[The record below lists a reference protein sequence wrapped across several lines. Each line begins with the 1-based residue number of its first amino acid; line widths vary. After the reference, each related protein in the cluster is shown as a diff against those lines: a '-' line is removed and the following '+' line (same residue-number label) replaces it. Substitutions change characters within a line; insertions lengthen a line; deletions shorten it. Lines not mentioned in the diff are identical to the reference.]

1 MIKYTAESSPRKGA
15 SIATVDARVTPAVSA
30 VERVYEHTRNA
41 ILAGEYAPG
50 SPLRVQELA
59 DRNGVSA
66 IPVREALRRLE
77 AARLVESIAN
87 KGARVAELSFP
98 DLADAY
104 RLRTVLEMEAVRLA
118 LPNLTRDD
126 LGKARRLKKDM
137 TRLHSAGR
145 IDEAHEVHRNL
156 HFLIYERTDSTWLL
170 HMIHVLWD
178 HTERY
183 RRLAS
188 QWVAEDSDLGKQ
200 HDEVIEALFNRD
212 VDAATAALRAHFERP
227 IKAIEARLNETGAP
241 RAL

>member
-1 MIKYTAESSPRKGA
+1 MELAIADGA
-15 SIATVDARVTPAVSA
+15 ARVFSAASA
-30 VERVYEHTRNA
+30 VERVYQHTRNA

-59 DRNGVSA
+59 ARNGVSA

-118 LPNLTRDD
+118 LPNLTRGD
-126 LGKARRLKKDM
+126 LGKARRLREEM
-137 TRLHSAGR
+137 TGLHSSGR
-145 IDEAHEVHRNL
+145 IDEAHDVHRNL
-156 HFLIYERTDSTWLL
+156 HFLIYEKTDSTWLM

-188 QWVAEDSDLGKQ
+188 QWVAEGLDLGRQ

-212 VDAATAALRAHFERP
+212 LDAATAALRQHFERP
-227 IKAIEARLNETGAP
+227 IKTIEARLQQRG
-241 RAL
+241 